1 MDDLITNIFKEN
13 RLISSMLLI
22 RISSVTFM
30 NCIIFC
36 IGHKLCKSEG
46 SNRAL
51 GLNDKQCESKNHVC
65 LGLPV
70 IAQEICVTISRGAQF
85 C

>member
-1 MDDLITNIFKEN
+1 
-13 RLISSMLLI
+13 
-22 RISSVTFM
+22 M

-36 IGHKLCKSEG
+36 IGHNLCKSEG

-65 LGLPV
+65 MGLPL
-70 IAQEICVTISRGAQF
+70 IAQEICVTISWGGLNSVEDHQARVSGSS
-85 C
+85 